1 MKSRYPFT
9 ALVGQETMK
18 LALVLNAINPA
29 NIERTISSVVQT
41 VRLVGGDRTSGSDF
55 GWLGTSSG

>member
-18 LALVLNAINPA
+18 LALVLNAINP
-29 NIERTISSVVQT
+29 
-41 VRLVGGDRTSGSDF
+41 RLEVS
-55 GWLGTSSG
+55 